1 MKVTTTEK
9 KLIESYR
16 GASSDLK
23 KIATKVLKGEYGD
36 TVTNLLNIVGDGSP
50 SATSVNNLGDTIGN
64 LLGGLIKK

>member
-1 MKVTTTEK
+1 MKVTAAEK

-36 TVTNLLNIVGDGSP
+36 TVTNLLNVVGGGTP
-50 SATSVNNLGDTIGN
+50 SSSSGLNLGDTIGN
-64 LLGGLIKK
+64 LLGGLIGK